1 MEATLGLGISLV
13 VLGRAYVYIYIGFV
27 CCNTQEKNSLSLI
40 LFPISHKLD
49 TQPPHTTSSA
59 PRPPPSNNPT
69 NREGG
74 AVPPK

>member
-1 MEATLGLGISLV
+1 LEATLGLGISLV

-49 TQPPHTTSSA
+49 MVSEQST
-59 PRPPPSNNPT
+59 
-69 NREGG
+69 
-74 AVPPK
+74 